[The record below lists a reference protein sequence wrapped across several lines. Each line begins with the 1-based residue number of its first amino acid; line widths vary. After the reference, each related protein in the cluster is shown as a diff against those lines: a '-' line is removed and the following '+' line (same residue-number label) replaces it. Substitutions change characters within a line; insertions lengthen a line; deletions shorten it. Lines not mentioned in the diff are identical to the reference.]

1 MNEMSTSLD
10 DDTEIYS
17 RMSRAVKKVNIIYKP
32 SLEIKKALKS
42 FRFRI
47 IR

>member
-10 DDTEIYS
+10 DTEVYS
-17 RMSRAVKKVNIIYKP
+17 RMSRAVKKVNIRYKP
-32 SLEIKKALKS
+32 SVLIKKALKS